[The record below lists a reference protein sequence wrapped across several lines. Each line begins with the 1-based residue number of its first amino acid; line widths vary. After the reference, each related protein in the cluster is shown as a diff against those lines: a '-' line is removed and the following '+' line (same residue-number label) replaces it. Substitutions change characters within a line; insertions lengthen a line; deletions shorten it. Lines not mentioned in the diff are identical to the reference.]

1 MGNKSSILSKYDIDI
16 CYNKYGQAW
25 PRRTYMTQYNMLE
38 AKNNLSKICKM
49 IVNKEEDYI
58 VIASNGKPLVKVV
71 PYKNENSKRKFGT
84 LKGVFKYDDRFDDDN
99 QEIEKLFEG
108 E

>member
-1 MGNKSSILSKYDIDI
+1 
-16 CYNKYGQAW
+16 
-25 PRRTYMTQYNMLE
+25 MTLYNMLD

-49 IVNKEEDYI
+49 VAEKEEDYI

-71 PYKNENSKRKFGT
+71 PYKESTQRRKKGI
-84 LKGVFKYDDRFDDDN
+84 LKGVFTYDDRFDDFND
-99 QEIEKLFEG
+99 EIIEMFEG